1 MSSGLGLIMKINGIK
16 IDDTFA
22 EAFPMQATR
31 ILITAQDRH
40 WAAIAAE
47 AMTGFATSSLVCGCE
62 AGIERELSPDE
73 TPDARPG
80 FAILL
85 FAMNSEKLTKQ
96 LQSRVSQCVLMTAT
110 SACFAGIHNN
120 QPVPLGSLLRY
131 FGDGW
136 QVSKVINGKRY
147 WRVPVMEGEF
157 VCEETTGLVSAIGGS
172 NFFIL
177 ATTPSSALAAAEIA
191 IEAMRHLPNVIMPFP
206 GGIVRAGFKFSSRYK
221 NLMFSTNHLFCPTLK
236 GQVNSALDRE
246 TDAVLEIVINGL
258 SEIDI
263 QQAMRVGIQ
272 SVCALGRE
280 SGVTRI
286 SAGNYGGEMGSFHF
300 HLQEILA

>member
-1 MSSGLGLIMKINGIK
+1 MKINGIK

-31 ILITAQDRH
+31 VIITAQDRR
-40 WAAIAAE
+40 WATIAAE

-62 AGIERELSPDE
+62 AGIERELSSDE
-73 TPDARPG
+73 TPDARSG

-85 FAMNSEKLTKQ
+85 FALNGEKLTKQ
-96 LQSRVSQCVLMTAT
+96 LQSRVSQCILMAAT
-110 SACFAGIHNN
+110 SACFAGIQSN
-120 QPVPLGSLLRY
+120 QPVPLGNLLRY

-147 WRVPVMEGEF
+147 WRIPVMEGEF
-157 VCEETTGLVSAIGGS
+157 VCEESTGMVSAIGGS

-177 ATTPSSALAAAEIA
+177 ATTPTRALAAAEIA
-191 IEAMRHLPNVIMPFP
+191 IEAMRNLPNIIMPFP

-221 NLMFSTNHLFCPTLK
+221 NLRFSTNHLFCPTLK
-236 GQVNSALDRE
+236 GQVNSALDQE
-246 TDAVLEIVINGL
+246 TDAVLEVVINGL
-258 SEIDI
+258 SELDI

-272 SVCALGRE
+272 SICALGRE

-286 SAGNYGGEMGSFHF
+286 SAGNYGGKLGNFQF
-300 HLQEILA
+300 ALQEILS